1 MKYIQCALLTGALFN
16 IAAALKC
23 ADSKVLSRY
32 KVSQYAAK
40 GKSTEST
47 PPSETTDYWWL
58 NLCEEHNE
66 AAPEKCKED
75 ALFCHR
81 QQVKLDDGKEYV
93 TQVFDVPRSQE
104 VNVEELR
111 DGFQVS
117 FTAKWGERDRT
128 VKVRYSCASDKTE
141 DEVSAERPAGA
152 QNAPFEI
159 AVRGPSGCIQ
169 GTEKSSGIGGWIT
182 WLIIYAVLLT
192 LIYLLAKSYMSV
204 GHGSMQDFREEFVER
219 STNLVSSLPEFAKE
233 VMGKV
238 VGGGPS
244 SRGGYSAV

>member
-1 MKYIQCALLTGALFN
+1 MKYVRCVLLTGALFN
-16 IAAALKC
+16 IAAGLKC

-32 KVSQYAAK
+32 KVSQHAAK
-40 GKSTEST
+40 GKFTEST
-47 PPSETTDYWWL
+47 PPSETTDFWWI
-58 NLCEEHNE
+58 NLCEEHSE
-66 AAPEKCKED
+66 PVPDKCKDD
-75 ALFCHR
+75 AMFCHR

-93 TQVFDVPRSQE
+93 TQVFDVPRNQE
-104 VNVEELR
+104 VDVEELR

-117 FTAKWGERDRT
+117 FTGKWGERERK
-128 VKVRYSCASDKTE
+128 VKVRYTCADDKAE
-141 DEVSAERPAGA
+141 DEVSAEGA
-152 QNAPFEI
+152 FGAHTTPVEV
-159 AVRGPSGCIQ
+159 ALRGPSGCIQ
-169 GTEKSSGIGGWIT
+169 ATEKSSGIGGWIT
-182 WLIIYAVLLT
+182 WLVIYAVLLT